1 MCELLTICRTM
12 IWAIDLDDG
21 TLIDALGSTLS
32 RNKTRILPEAP
43 FLLPDFEYIFDN
55 EGE

>member
-1 MCELLTICRTM
+1 M

-32 RNKTRILPEAP
+32 RNKTKVLSEPP
-43 FLLPDFEYIFDN
+43 FLLPDFEYIFDD
-55 EGE
+55 EDEL